1 MWNLRCVSRS
11 VAILGSLALLLLSI
25 PAVFGQSDNGSIVG
39 FAKDPSGAIVP
50 KAKVT
55 LRNESTGVV
64 QRDTSNDAGY
74 YIFNSIPSGLYTV
87 SVEAAGF
94 KRFDSVHNKLDAN
107 STLELDAHPRG
118 WRGHGDRRSG
128 RLGASV
134 ADRVGRRREDWSPAS
149 RSTRWS

>member
-1 MWNLRCVSRS
+1 MWNSRCASRS

-74 YIFNSIPSGLYTV
+74 YVFNSIPTGLYTV

-94 KRFDSVHNKLDAN
+94 KKFDSVHNKLDAN
-107 STLELDAHPRG
+107 STLELDATLAVG
-118 WRGHGDRRSG
+118 SATETVEVVASAQVLQTESSAVEKDVTRSQI
-128 RLGASV
+128 
-134 ADRVGRRREDWSPAS
+134 D
-149 RSTRWS
+149 